1 MDAYNIWYA
10 LVVEHTE
17 IPTDDWTKE
26 MKVKKLHKDAIIP
39 SYATKGA
46 ACFDFHTLTPGYVDD
61 TRPLVCST
69 GLAFAIPQDH
79 VMLIFS
85 RSGHGF
91 NNDVRL
97 ANCVGV
103 IDSDYRG
110 EVKIKLS
117 KDSGEDY
124 FVNKFDRIAQGL
136 MLPIKQVSFIVVDEL
151 DDTERGDNGF
161 GSTGV

>member
-1 MDAYNIWYA
+1 
-10 LVVEHTE
+10 
-17 IPTDDWTKE
+17 
-26 MKVKKLHKDAIIP
+26 MKVKKLHKDAVIP

-46 ACFDFHTLTPGYVDD
+46 ACFDFHTLTLGYVHDV
-61 TRPLVCST
+61 RPLVCST
-69 GLAFAIPQDH
+69 GLAFSIPQDH

-117 KDSGEDY
+117 KDRGADY

-136 MLPIKQVSFIVVDEL
+136 MLPIKQVSFMVVDEL
-151 DDTERGDNGF
+151 DETERGDNGF